1 MFTEQEAISTIA
13 WLFKAAE
20 HALANRNMD
29 GHKILL
35 TSMSIVPNPTFPNGH
50 RVELVEGDVCWK
62 GVFDV
67 CGSPNYSVE
76 VFLIVNKTD
85 DEDIIPG
92 NFIAFALLGGD
103 NSIHSGCFTKNTTTL

>member
-1 MFTEQEAISTIA
+1 MA

-50 RVELVEGDVCWK
+50 KVELVEGDVCWQ
-62 GVFDV
+62 GVFNV
-67 CGSPNYSVE
+67 CGIPTGSVV
-76 VFLIVNKTD
+76 VFLIVNKTEG
-85 DEDIIPG
+85 EDIVPG
-92 NFIAFALLGGD
+92 NAIVHTLLGGN
-103 NSIHSGCFTKNTTTL
+103 NSILSGCFREDTFT